1 MLELEATSEKKK
13 KKREGW
19 KRPDANV
26 LHNLTSVN
34 IQCCELNKDTGKLF
48 KYVSDADTSSG
59 FNVRNL
65 SPQSNFLRNI
75 QMTENSGESKDAISA

>member
-1 MLELEATSEKKK
+1 MKR
-13 KKREGW
+13 KREVL
-19 KRPDANV
+19 KFPDTHV

-34 IQCCELNKDTGKLF
+34 IQCCELNKGTGKLF
-48 KYVSDADTSSG
+48 KYVTDTDTSSG
-59 FNVRNL
+59 FNMRNI

>member
-1 MLELEATSEKKK
+1 MKKK
-13 KKREGW
+13 NKKWEEW
-19 KRPDANV
+19 KYPDASV

-34 IQCCELNKDTGKLF
+34 IQCCDLNRGTGKLF

>member
-1 MLELEATSEKKK
+1 M
-13 KKREGW
+13 
-19 KRPDANV
+19 

-34 IQCCELNKDTGKLF
+34 IQCCELNKGTGKLF
-48 KYVSDADTSSG
+48 KYVSGVDTWSG

-75 QMTENSGESKDAISA
+75 QMTENSGESKDATSA